1 LNGTILNI
9 RIQVREYDSP
19 IKMHKVCE
27 MVLCVFALIVF
38 SIMGI
43 GSAKYRPLAREAVK
57 CVTKTLLLSPCDM
70 AVEQRLKAKATGKL
84 LKFYP
89 PLARF
94 FYWNFKAFA
103 WAFTAFFFGSL
114 AYTAYSIY
122 NFFVYGSCEPG
133 GVCYLTM
140 IDWCILEIEKVA
152 IYATLAILVAVILY
166 LAIKTKITSH

>member
-1 LNGTILNI
+1 
-9 RIQVREYDSP
+9 
-19 IKMHKVCE
+19 

-38 SIMGI
+38 SVMSL

-70 AVEQRLKAKATGKL
+70 AIEQRLKAKVTAKL
-84 LKFYP
+84 LKSYP
-89 PLARF
+89 PFARF

-103 WAFTAFFFGSL
+103 WAFTALFFGSL
-114 AYTAYSIY
+114 AYTVYSVY

-140 IDWCILEIEKVA
+140 VDWCILEVEKVA
-152 IYATLAILVAVILY
+152 IYVTLAILAAVIVY
-166 LAIKTKITSH
+166 LFIKTKIRSP